1 MKNIMQTGHKP
12 IIFTEEG
19 FQKILVQK
27 EELLKKRVEVLE
39 RLVYARSQGDLS
51 ENGAYHSAKAE
62 LTSVDRQLRQ
72 IKIFERFGQ
81 IISQNDK
88 DRVDVGSTVAVKD
101 GETIT
106 EYKIVGDFESDPI
119 NKKISANSP
128 VGAALMG
135 KKVGEECEVVLPER
149 KIILKIVEIK

>member
-1 MKNIMQTGHKP
+1 MQTGHKP

-19 FQKILVQK
+19 FGKILKQK
-27 EELLKKRVEVLE
+27 LELEKKRTEVLV
-39 RLVYARSQGDLS
+39 RLAYARSQGDLS

-72 IKIFERFGQ
+72 IKIFERFGK
-81 IISQNDK
+81 IISGNDK
-88 DRVDVGSTVAVKD
+88 NTVDIGSTVVVKD
-101 GETIT
+101 GEIIT
-106 EYKIVGDFESDPI
+106 EYKIVGDFESDPV

-128 VGAALMG
+128 IGAALMG
-135 KKVGEECEVVLPER
+135 KKVGEECEVILPEK